1 MFIGEPDNNNITIKE
16 SGIQGLGVFA
26 NVTLLPNVPIGPT
39 HYIKQTHSGLQ
50 ATGISELGKFINHSI
65 EPNCHARIQGKEILL
80 ESTEGILNGAEL
92 TVDYSDFKSIS
103 NIETPNLEFHGK
115 SSG

>member
-1 MFIGEPDNNNITIKE
+1 MFIGEPDNKNITIKE

-26 NVTLLPNVPIGPT
+26 SVTLLPNIPIGVT
-39 HYIKQTHSGLQ
+39 HYIKQTPSGLR

-65 EPNCHARIQGKEILL
+65 EPNCQARIQGDEILL
-80 ESTEGILNGAEL
+80 ESKEGILNGVEL
-92 TVDYSDFKSIS
+92 TVNYSDFKAVS

-115 SSG
+115 SS